1 MGSETSPI
9 RLVLSNDFQVV
20 IAGLAAMLA
29 EHADRVEVVAV
40 TTSPKISEEADVIL
54 YDTFGRLS
62 TGDEKLR
69 RIVAENDAKVIV
81 YSWDNYPVDVARQ
94 HGAAGYIHKG
104 LPPDQL
110 VEAVVAIHAGTCV
123 ESRPA
128 PKNLDEEQTMPSW
141 PGQDVGLS
149 PRESEI
155 LGFIAQGFTNEEIAG
170 RAYLSINTV
179 KTYIRTA
186 YRKMG
191 VERRAQAVLWG
202 IKHGFEPDVVRR
214 IDSTQPVA
222 GDR

>member
-29 EHADRVEVVAV
+29 EHSDRVEIVAV
-40 TTSPKISEEADVIL
+40 TTAPRISEEADVIL

-69 RIVAENDAKVIV
+69 QIVAENDAKVIV
-81 YSWDNYPVDVARQ
+81 YSWDNYPVDVARR

-110 VEAVVAIHAGTCV
+110 VEAVVAIHDGTCV
-123 ESRPA
+123 ESTPA
-128 PKNLDEEQTMPSW
+128 PANLDDERTMPSW

-155 LGFIAQGFTNEEIAG
+155 LGFIAQGFTNDEIAS

-186 YRKMG
+186 YRKIG
-191 VERRAQAVLWG
+191 VTSRSQAVGWALRN
-202 IKHGFEPDVVRR
+202 GFD
-214 IDSTQPVA
+214 IAS
-222 GDR
+222 

>member
-1 MGSETSPI
+1 MGSETTPI

-29 EHADRVEVVAV
+29 EHSDRVEVVAV
-40 TTSPKISEEADVIL
+40 TTSPTISEEADVIL

-62 TGDEKLR
+62 TGDDKLR
-69 RIVAENDAKVIV
+69 RIVAENAAKVIV

-110 VEAVVAIHAGTCV
+110 VEAVVAIHDGTCT
-123 ESRPA
+123 ESTPA
-128 PKNLDEEQTMPSW
+128 PANLDEEQTMPSW
-141 PGQDVGLS
+141 PGQDAGLS
-149 PRESEI
+149 PRESEV
-155 LGFIAQGFTNEEIAG
+155 LGFIAHGFTNEEIAA

-186 YRKMG
+186 YRKIG
-191 VERRAQAVLWG
+191 VTSRSQAVGWALRS
-202 IKHGFEPDVVRR
+202 GFDVE
-214 IDSTQPVA
+214 S
-222 GDR
+222 

>member
-1 MGSETSPI
+1 MGTETAPI
-9 RLVLSNDFQVV
+9 RLVLSNDFHVV

-29 EHADRVEVVAV
+29 QHSDRVEIVAV

-62 TGDEKLR
+62 TGDDKLR
-69 RIVAENDAKVIV
+69 QIVAENDAKVVV
-81 YSWDNYPVDVARQ
+81 YSWDSYPVDVARQ

-110 VEAVVAIHAGTCV
+110 VEAVVAIHDGTLV
-123 ESRPA
+123 ESGPA
-128 PKNLDEEQTMPSW
+128 PAHLGEEQTMPSW

-155 LGFIAQGFTNEEIAG
+155 LGFIAQGFTNEQIAA

-186 YRKMG
+186 YRKIE
-191 VERRAQAVLWG
+191 VTSRSQAVGWALRN
-202 IKHGFEPDVVRR
+202 GFDVE
-214 IDSTQPVA
+214 S
-222 GDR
+222 